1 MKNSSSKDT
10 VKNAKKAF
18 FVGIGGISMA
28 SLARYF
34 KATGRAACGS
44 DRTESAATRSLRND
58 GIDVFIG
65 HRAENIDGCDLVV
78 YTAAIPSDNPELL
91 AAGKKNVPT
100 LTRAEFLGALMADY
114 RVRIGISGSHGKSTA
129 TAMAAKLMLDAGRDP
144 TVMCGADTAEMG
156 GAYRIGANK
165 RDFLFEAC
173 EYRDSFLSL
182 TPNVAVLLNVDL
194 DHTDY
199 FDGIDS
205 VVRSFKKFARISS
218 DDGGA
223 VIACADDAGA
233 MRAAEDEFAITFGV
247 DNESDY
253 RAADVKTVG
262 GYASFRVTR
271 FDEPY
276 IENITLSVPGYHNV
290 YNALANVALGDLL
303 GIPADTIASSLSG
316 FHGLS
321 RRFEKKKSIG
331 GADVY
336 IDYAHHPREIEATL
350 LTARQLCR
358 GKLITVFEPHTYS
371 RTKALFDGFARAF
384 DKADIKMFTDIFPAR
399 ETDTLGVSSKML
411 AEAAGGEYA
420 DSYASAARRI
430 REVAADGDLI
440 MILGAGSINTLADML
455 GG

>member
-253 RAADVKTVG
+253 RPG
-262 GYASFRVTR
+262 WASCGRRPHHTR
-271 FDEPY
+271 
-276 IENITLSVPGYHNV
+276 
-290 YNALANVALGDLL
+290 
-303 GIPADTIASSLSG
+303 
-316 FHGLS
+316 S
-321 RRFEKKKSIG
+321 RS
-331 GADVY
+331 
-336 IDYAHHPREIEATL
+336 
-350 LTARQLCR
+350 
-358 GKLITVFEPHTYS
+358 
-371 RTKALFDGFARAF
+371 
-384 DKADIKMFTDIFPAR
+384 
-399 ETDTLGVSSKML
+399 
-411 AEAAGGEYA
+411 
-420 DSYASAARRI
+420 
-430 REVAADGDLI
+430 
-440 MILGAGSINTLADML
+440 
-455 GG
+455 